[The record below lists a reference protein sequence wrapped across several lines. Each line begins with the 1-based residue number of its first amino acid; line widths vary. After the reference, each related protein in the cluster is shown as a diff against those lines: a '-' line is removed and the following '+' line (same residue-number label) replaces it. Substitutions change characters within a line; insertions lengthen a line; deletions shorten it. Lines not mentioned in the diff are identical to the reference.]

1 MRTRTRHVLCW
12 VEEGFGALD
21 VAACCQV
28 LSAAGSAWNW
38 RAYRIDFAS
47 ARGGLIQ
54 SSGQLT
60 IETAEVSKVLGG
72 ATSGETSHHPSFDV
86 VLVASGELAPAE
98 SDPTL
103 SQLGHPQ
110 TEWFGLR
117 SGLAPLLRTGRFAG
131 STVAAALS
139 YQPRLLA
146 IEPSLS
152 FTSRPWHQ
160 HGHLWTTAS
169 ADSTD
174 PALSLVQRHL
184 GASARR
190 AVEASLGLTTTISP
204 LRVELSLKREEEP

>member
-38 RAYRIDFAS
+38 RAYRIVFAS
-47 ARGGLIQ
+47 RRGGSIP
-54 SSGQLT
+54 SSGQLSV
-60 IETAEVSKVLGG
+60 ETAELSEVLGG
-72 ATSGETSHHPSFDV
+72 ATSKDLAPPNLDV
-86 VLVASGELAPAE
+86 VIVASGELVLGEE
-98 SDPTL
+98 SDRLLTQRTRPET
-103 SQLGHPQ
+103 Q
-110 TEWFGLR
+110 WFGLR
-117 SGLAPLLRTGRFAG
+117 SGLASLLRTGRFAG
-131 STVAAALS
+131 STVAAAPK

-146 IEPSLS
+146 IEPSLM

-160 HGHLWTTAS
+160 HANLWSTAT

-174 PALSLVQRHL
+174 PTLSLVERHL

-190 AVEASLGLTTTISP
+190 TVETSLGLTTTISP
-204 LRVELSLKREEEP
+204 LRVELPLKRPEDS